1 MIALI
6 TEQDLLS
13 AIAECQ
19 GERDPNANTCIKL
32 AAYYTI
38 YNQLFGKEL
47 VGNANKLPEQVNQQ
61 YSALP
66 AQPIDPPIIQYNSD
80 TEFAQAVN
88 GMPVNVVLSVF
99 DDLMSTL
106 WALYPR
112 LYRDVMQSIQ

>member
-19 GERDPNANTCIKL
+19 GEREPNANTCIKL

-38 YNQLFGKEL
+38 YNQLFGKPDISY
-47 VGNANKLPEQVNQQ
+47 KPPEVSQM

-66 AQPIDPPIIQYNSD
+66 AKPIEQPTIQTNSD
-80 TEFAQAVN
+80 TEFLQAVN
-88 GMPVNVVLSVF
+88 GMPVDDFISLF
-99 DDLMSTL
+99 DELMSSL
-106 WALYPR
+106 WVINPR
-112 LYRDVMQSIQ
+112 LYRQVMNRVQ

>member
-1 MIALI
+1 MI

-32 AAYYTI
+32 AAFYTI
-38 YNQLFGKEL
+38 YNQLFGK
-47 VGNANKLPEQVNQQ
+47 PEQLKRQMLDVSQM

-66 AQPIDPPIIQYNSD
+66 AQPIDHQTVEYQSD
-80 TEFAQAVN
+80 TEFARTIN
-88 GMPVNVVLSVF
+88 GMPVNDVISLF
-99 DDLMSTL
+99 DEVMSTL

-112 LYRDVMQSIQ
+112 LYKDVMQKLQ